1 MNNNFNEENDMNM
14 AEELYEN
21 IPSIDDQF
29 DPLTENDIEEFVPTY
44 EDVPPVEPLKEE
56 TEEINPE
63 DVFMQPDVFKEEE
76 NTFEPNEDTQT
87 YDDVEPEMTYE
98 ETTPVENEEPL
109 MDNNSVVTPVYDEE
123 YTEPEISSE
132 PVEENIQEE
141 QPLENTQSYE
151 ENVESEIPVY
161 GDQTYVV
168 PEITEE
174 PVMENEETT
183 PVENTQSYEQIS
195 TETPVYEPTPADQTT
210 TPVEPVLETP
220 VYTEPEV
227 PTYEEKKEE
236 PTVQTMEQP
245 KQYVPKNTANLQKE
259 INENIKQNGSL
270 KFVIIIGILIFAAI
284 MIMPYIK
291 I

>member
-109 MDNNSVVTPVYDEE
+109 VTTETPVYNETYTDQKIAEE
-123 YTEPEISSE
+123 PSL
-132 PVEENIQEE
+132 ENGQMEQ

-174 PVMENEETT
+174 PVIENEE
-183 PVENTQSYEQIS
+183 PKSVENTQSYEQIS
-195 TETPVYEPTPADQTT
+195 TETSVYEPTPADQTT
-210 TPVEPVLETP
+210 TPVESVLETP

-236 PTVQTMEQP
+236 PIVQTMEQP

-259 INENIKQNGSL
+259 IKANIKQNGSL